1 MRRLPVYVASPLGFT
16 LPTRI
21 FYNRTLLPALVAN
34 GAEPLD
40 PWAAPFQDLPEALR
54 LPPGSARDEALAA
67 ANRRHGVYNREL
79 LDMCR
84 AVFAVLDG
92 TDVDSGT
99 ASEIGYACALGRP
112 VTAWRSDLRMTGDN
126 AGCVV
131 NLQVQHFI
139 ESSGGAVHTDL
150 GAAVEALRVVLR
162 DAQASRASRG
172 MT

>member
-1 MRRLPVYVASPLGFT
+1 VVRGCREVRRLPVYVASPFGFT

-21 FYNRTLLPALVAN
+21 FYNRTLLPALFAN

-54 LPPGSARDEALAA
+54 LPPGPARDEALAA
-67 ANRRHGVYNREL
+67 ANRRHGAYNRGL
-79 LDMCR
+79 LDRCR

-99 ASEIGYACALGRP
+99 ASEIGYASALGHP
-112 VTAWRSDLRMTGDN
+112 VTAWRSDTRMTGDN

-139 ESSGGAVHTDL
+139 ESGGGGVHTDL
-150 GAAVEALRVVLR
+150 GAALDGLGKSLRALR
-162 DAQASRASRG
+162 S
-172 MT
+172 